1 RCNSSRCTY
10 SHSLQLVCAVD
21 LFLRKN
27 GVSIFAHLLND
38 TSVVDER
45 LEKTNMANREVG
57 AFVNERHVEL
67 WTSTAFRTFLSLMG
81 DRGRHNDIICVP
93 QLLAMIALLSE
104 VADHRARAALNEYLQ
119 PNGKAALPQ
128 QISPISEYIRFWEEF
143 AETAAKPG
151 SFNSNRRLLIHP
163 MYTKSYGF
171 ETFMAL
177 KYLGIE
183 MKIFEPQSGISELI
197 AWIRRSCKTEEG
209 VLTIPYKLWKNPESK
224 TTDLQMTNNQKCPIL
239 LFASH
244 FYIPMST
251 NILDVNHV
259 YVMNFRDKEEC
270 EVVACR
276 YWCREMPPFRCI
288 SLPSGLMITLPTFCD
303 DIAAYCISNV
313 DENSFKDAKELTDLI
328 ATIRTNDE
336 QNDKEECEVV
346 ACRYWCREMPPFRCI
361 SLPSGLM
368 ITLPTFCD
376 DIAAYCISNV
386 DENSFKDAK
395 ELTDLIA
402 TIRTNDE
409 QNYSFVWLT
418 EIYIPLFRGL
428 PTSATNIADALAKS
442 IPRIDKLFQPD
453 GFGDLGMPGHEASHT
468 VSARLTTSIQCL
480 DRIEIMHTPNPTD
493 VTFVKQ
499 IPPETESQAILD
511 KPFLL
516 IVWDNLR
523 NAPLYLARIANP
535 VKKTDKMKVDG
546 LDTAKE
552 NAIETN
558 KMCSN
563 FRRITGWFHST
574 FGKSVGESSAKTS

>member
-1 RCNSSRCTY
+1 
-10 SHSLQLVCAVD
+10 
-21 LFLRKN
+21 
-27 GVSIFAHLLND
+27 
-38 TSVVDER
+38 
-45 LEKTNMANREVG
+45 
-57 AFVNERHVEL
+57 
-67 WTSTAFRTFLSLMG
+67 MG

-336 QNDKEECEVV
+336 QN
-346 ACRYWCREMPPFRCI
+346 
-361 SLPSGLM
+361 
-368 ITLPTFCD
+368 
-376 DIAAYCISNV
+376 
-386 DENSFKDAK
+386 
-395 ELTDLIA
+395 
-402 TIRTNDE
+402 
-409 QNYSFVWLT
+409 YSFVWLT

-535 VKKTDKMKVDG
+535 VKKRDIRHN
-546 LDTAKE
+546 L
-552 NAIETN
+552 
-558 KMCSN
+558 S
-563 FRRITGWFHST
+563 
-574 FGKSVGESSAKTS
+574 